1 MRLARCAVV
10 LAAVTVLGGCVVP
23 PRDDAAYRT
32 DAAQALQSATS
43 ETRTAELVLEHWLS
57 GDATQAYA
65 DTVVTDSEKALGPI
79 QTSFGG
85 VDPPERGAD
94 PLREDVTGQ
103 LSDAESALAEARIAL
118 RRGDAPAVH
127 KVVADLAK
135 IGDQLEKSGKGL
147 Q

>member
-10 LAAVTVLGGCVVP
+10 VVAVTALGGCVVP
-23 PRDDAAYRT
+23 ARDQAAYRT
-32 DAAQALQSATS
+32 DAQQALQSATS
-43 ETRTAELVLEHWLS
+43 ETRTAELALQHWLA
-57 GDATQAYA
+57 GDVTEAYA

-85 VDPPERGAD
+85 VDPPDRRAD

-103 LSDAESALAEARIAL
+103 LSDAESALADARIAL
-118 RRGDAPAVH
+118 RRGDQPAVRQLLTE
-127 KVVADLAK
+127 LAK
-135 IGDQLEKSGKGL
+135 VSAQLEKSGEGL

>member
-1 MRLARCAVV
+1 MRLARCLVV
-10 LAAVTVLGGCVVP
+10 VAAVTALGGCVVP
-23 PRDDAAYRT
+23 ARDDAAYRT

-43 ETRTAELVLEHWLS
+43 ETRTAELVLQHWLS
-57 GDATQAYA
+57 GSVTRAYA

-85 VDPPERGAD
+85 VDPPNRGAD

-118 RRGDAPAVH
+118 RRGDAPAVQQVVTDLT
-127 KVVADLAK
+127 KVA
-135 IGDQLEKSGKGL
+135 DQLEKTGEGL
-147 Q
+147 R